1 MMSRMLKKAA
11 SVVIAALRGSTYRTE
26 FVSPL
31 RLLRTCWTA
40 FLSILR
46 DIHLL
51 SMTCGPLGFLYAT
64 IVFPQSVRSPAA
76 TPMLIQ
82 TASQFAQL
90 ASLIFVLF
98 CLGCNKESQAIV
110 SIALHPTN
118 ADILYIATNDSVYK
132 SRDGGQ
138 LWERFPSFSARRVTT
153 LAIDPQ
159 FPATIYAGTMAD
171 AVYKSP
177 DGGQHWLPH
186 NVGLKEHV
194 SFINQFVF
202 HPTDHEQIYAAT
214 TVGAFYTKD
223 GGREWEERMAG
234 MKEVHIVV
242 SIAMHPR
249 DARIL
254 YAGTTGGIYRSD
266 NAGMGWKKI
275 NNGLIPEQEL
285 MGAMALGVNVI
296 VFDVINTDIVYAGTT
311 KGLFRTATR
320 GEQWERIGQPLPDL
334 FVSSILLDPTQPQT
348 LYIGGPGGVWK
359 SPDSGQTWTAANSGL
374 GSLNIRALAM
384 SPRDSHILYAGT
396 NGSGLYRS
404 TDAGAAWTPLP
415 LKAAPDQTQ

>member
-1 MMSRMLKKAA
+1 MMTR
-11 SVVIAALRGSTYRTE
+11 RRDFPGH
-26 FVSPL
+26 P
-31 RLLRTCWTA
+31 
-40 FLSILR
+40 LSIACVLGT
-46 DIHLL
+46 LL
-51 SMTCGPLGFLYAT
+51 CP
-64 IVFPQSVRSPAA
+64 VF
-76 TPMLIQ
+76 T
-82 TASQFAQL
+82 
-90 ASLIFVLF
+90 
-98 CLGCNKESQAIV
+98 GCEKESKAIV

-118 ADILYIATNDSVYK
+118 ANILYVATNDAVYK
-132 SRDGGQ
+132 SRDEGQ

-202 HPTDHEQIYAAT
+202 HPTDHDQIYAAT

-242 SIAMHPR
+242 SIAIHPR
-249 DARIL
+249 DPRVL
-254 YAGTTGGIYRSD
+254 YAGTTGGVYRSD
-266 NAGMGWKKI
+266 SAGMGWKKV

-285 MGAMALGVNVI
+285 MGGMALGVNAI
-296 VFDVINTDIVYAGTT
+296 VFDVVNPDIVYAGTT
-311 KGLFRTATR
+311 KGLFRTATH
-320 GEQWERIGQPLPDL
+320 GEQWERIGQSLPDL
-334 FVSSILLDPTQPQT
+334 FVSSILLDPTQPKT

-359 SPDSGQTWTAANSGL
+359 SPDSGQTWAAINSGL

-384 SPRDSHILYAGT
+384 SPRDSRLLYAGT

-404 TDAGAAWTPLP
+404 TDAGATWTPLP
-415 LKAAPDQTQ
+415 LKAAPPGAG